1 MQQEETSLSFEET
14 FEEYINHYTAHKEKE
29 IKLKVI
35 KDAIKAHYNNQ
46 EERLLK
52 VNGVVARLKT
62 KKEYRVK
69 EDIYEYLEDYGYL
82 PLVVSVNKSLE
93 KQFNLSSAKTNHK
106 SSVRLYTG
114 GKAIVDTEVIAS
126 KYSYFQSY
134 DLEKLSDEFKRSFTE
149 EKLAK
154 ASLEEVK
161 EQLKE
166 EMPSNSISTDYGT
179 LKLTE
184 TYDFD
189 MNAVFDR
196 VSKNKEAFIKMLEQN
211 VYEVLIFPEE
221 TRILMSGND
230 FLGEQTVEVL
240 YNKPN
245 VKSESLFVKKRAF
258 NQYKKDGYVLSYFEI
273 DIDPFE
279 FFKTCKVSKTKIND
293 LIQQGII
300 PEKDIEPFLEVVGET
315 EFIEVLN
322 EGSVEQ
328 QSNLH
333 HQKLIER
340 SQKYRSN
347 TEEHYVV
354 DNSLPSSTNIKI
366 DIEDFNF

>member
-1 MQQEETSLSFEET
+1 VQQEETSLSFEET
-14 FEEYINHYTAHKEKE
+14 FGNYIDRYTAYKEKE

-35 KDAIKAHYNNQ
+35 KDAIKNHYNNQ
-46 EERLLK
+46 EERLMK

-62 KKEYRVK
+62 KKEYRIK
-69 EDIYEYLEDYGYL
+69 DDIYEYLEDYGYL

-93 KQFNLSSAKTNHK
+93 KQFNLSSARTNHK

-114 GKAIVDTEVIAS
+114 GKSIVDNQAIAS

-134 DLEKLSDEFKRSFTE
+134 DLDKLSDEFKRSFTE

-161 EQLKE
+161 EQLKD

-184 TYDFD
+184 SYDFD
-189 MNAVFDR
+189 MNVVFDR
-196 VSKNKEAFIKMLEQN
+196 ISKNREAFIKMLEQN
-211 VYEVLIFPEE
+211 VYEILVFPEE
-221 TRILMSGND
+221 TRILMSGDD
-230 FLGEQTVEVL
+230 FLGEQTIETL

-245 VKSESLFVKKRAF
+245 VKTESFFVKKRAF
-258 NQYKKDGYVLSYFEI
+258 NQYKKDGYVFSHFEI
-273 DIDPFE
+273 EIDPFE
-279 FFKTCKVSKTKIND
+279 FFKTCKISKTKVND

-300 PEKDIEPFLEVVGET
+300 PEKDIEPFLKVVGET

-328 QSNLH
+328 QSNLYQ
-333 HQKLIER
+333 QKLIER
-340 SQKYRSN
+340 SQKYRSI

-354 DNSLPSSTNIKI
+354 DNSLPSSTDISI
-366 DIEDFNF
+366 DIKDFDF